1 MRILRSST
9 HVPDPTMRFPRDYK
23 TSLLGLSALLLIATF
38 PAAAQRASLA
48 DRVAALEQQASNTQG
63 NVELLNQVTQLRGEL
78 QAQRAQIEE
87 LQHQLEALQQ
97 SSKNQYI
104 DLDSRLGRLEGGAPA
119 TPAGA
124 PALPAPPPATRPAAK
139 PPAKAPVKAH
149 PSAATGATLPPAP
162 ADTAPSVH
170 GDAGSLAQA
179 GDERAAYDNAFA
191 ALKAGQYAESARRF
205 QAFLTQFPNGTYA
218 PNALYWLGE
227 SYYVTQNYA
236 LAQQQFQA
244 LLDRYPTHDKAP
256 GALLK
261 VGLSQ
266 YGQQQADAAATTLQ
280 QVVQRYPGTDAAA
293 RAQDQL
299 RALQLAREH

>member
-1 MRILRSST
+1 MRSTLILAA
-9 HVPDPTMRFPRDYK
+9 
-23 TSLLGLSALLLIATF
+23 ALLCGAVL
-38 PAAAQRASLA
+38 PAAAQQRASLA
-48 DRVAALEQQASNTQG
+48 DRVSALEQQAASQQGNTQL
-63 NVELLNQVTQLRGEL
+63 VNQVTELRGEL

-87 LQHQLEALQQ
+87 LQHQLEQLQQ
-97 SSKNQYI
+97 SARSQYI
-104 DLDSRLGRLEGGAPA
+104 DLDSRLGRLEGGAP
-119 TPAGA
+119 TSA
-124 PALPAPPPATRPAAK
+124 PALPPA
-139 PPAKAPVKAH
+139 PPAKAKP
-149 PSAATGATLPPAP
+149 AASTGASARVPLPAAP
-162 ADTAPSVH
+162 VDTAPSVH
-170 GDAGSLAQA
+170 GDAGAIAQGA
-179 GDERAAYDNAFA
+179 DERASYDNAFG

-205 QAFLTQFPNGTYA
+205 QAFLQQYPNGTYA

-266 YGQQQADAAATTLQ
+266 YGLQKMDAAEATLK

-293 RAQDQL
+293 TAQDRL
-299 RALQLAREH
+299 KAIQLAKVQ

>member
-1 MRILRSST
+1 MRLPILLS
-9 HVPDPTMRFPRDYK
+9 V
-23 TSLLGLSALLLIATF
+23 SALLFATAL
-38 PAAAQRASLA
+38 PAAGQRASLA
-48 DRVAALEQQASNTQG
+48 DRVSALEQQAANNQG

-104 DLDSRLGRLEGGAPA
+104 DLDSRLGRLESGAPA
-119 TPAGA
+119 NPAA
-124 PALPAPPPATRPAAK
+124 TPALPTPPPAAK
-139 PPAKAPVKAH
+139 PGVKPATKPR
-149 PSAATGATLPPAP
+149 PSAATNAPLPAAP
-162 ADTAPSVH
+162 AEATPAVH
-170 GDAGSLAQA
+170 GDRGALAQGA
-179 GDERAAYDNAFA
+179 DERAAYDNAFS

-205 QAFLTQFPNGTYA
+205 QAFLEQYPNGTYA

-266 YGQQQADAAATTLQ
+266 VGLQQADAAEATLQ

-299 RALQLAREH
+299 KALQLAKVH